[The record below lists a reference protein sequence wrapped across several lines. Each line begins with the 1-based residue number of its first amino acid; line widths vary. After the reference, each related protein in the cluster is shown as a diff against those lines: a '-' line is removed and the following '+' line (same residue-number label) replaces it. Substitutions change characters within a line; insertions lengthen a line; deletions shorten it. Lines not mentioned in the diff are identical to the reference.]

1 MISKNLYNLLIY
13 WVVLLKL
20 IYLGIAILD
29 KISIHSDWSDETK
42 SFYSK
47 LNQDSLTVTDFFMY
61 IVIIII
67 FLPSNKAV
75 DIVIKREEQIILF
88 SLGIIGLIHTNW
100 ENFRAFFKKV

>member
-1 MISKNLYNLLIY
+1 MISKKLYNYLIY

-29 KISIHSDWSDETK
+29 KISINSDWSDKTK
-42 SFYSK
+42 TFLNK

-61 IVIIII
+61 IIIIII
-67 FLPSNKAV
+67 FFPGNKAV
-75 DIVIKREEQIILF
+75 DIVIQREEQIILF